1 MRDLDARYHEEAIS
15 KASSIISACTSMQEE
30 FDAMKTSLD
39 NDANFKMFVTKFSL
53 GDQIERLS
61 KDIISIGNVYTE
73 TVNKNAESA
82 KSTAIYLKEN
92 QENAKSGA

>member
-1 MRDLDARYHEEAIS
+1 
-15 KASSIISACTSMQEE
+15 
-30 FDAMKTSLD
+30 
-39 NDANFKMFVTKFSL
+39 MFVTKFSL
-53 GDQIERLS
+53 GDQIEKLS

-73 TVNKNAESA
+73 TVNQNAESA